1 MKFAVAGAMTGS
13 LLEILNSSNIINLE
27 FISGMPLSSFG
38 LGWMCF
44 AAAAG
49 IAGALL
55 KRLVFDRK
63 SMPAD

>member
-1 MKFAVAGAMTGS
+1 MALSGNFVNQRGEALTRQGFWY
-13 LLEILNSSNIINLE
+13 IIKQY
-27 FISGMPLSSFG
+27 
-38 LGWMCF
+38 